1 MNLFS
6 KLSLRRAVFSAL
18 LGLLLSAAVAVSS
31 IGVAAWWGANVQREQ
46 VNAQYTTIAVPRGD
60 VFWTGLLYE
69 NNTPTPF
76 SCQTERDYPGLM
88 ADDCRGFL
96 AAHVEGCETLSAYE
110 LDNFGSPDFDAY
122 GNSLAVVAVRCT
134 SVAEYND
141 PIQQAVYDENDELIG
156 TEELI
161 QRSYEATFSIED
173 IICRFSAYDTV
184 LPEANEISFGSSV
197 FSAEGEVPFEEG
209 KTYLLFGNYEGPS
222 VFYDDF
228 AEEGVSPWEFRAPEI
243 HRMTVSRIDSMTSSG
258 FDTGNLLFSW
268 EKIEDGKKIAYRL
281 TEDSLP
287 FYAEYSG
294 SWQDFLQ
301 RDVGQVWRE
310 RILPMCQIN
319 YESAGVVLTDQMN
332 SLLLFN
338 TGEAAVLE
346 GRSFDAGEYAEGTA
360 VCLVSVAYAQKNA
373 LSVGDTIHLDF
384 YQTELGYREN
394 GNYRNNGSAEP
405 ILVHGPCRAENRIG
419 VQKDYTVVGIYT
431 APEFSY
437 GLHRF
442 QADTIF
448 VPKASVPNA
457 SAYENILHPLLYSVI
472 LKNGTEADF
481 EAYMESL
488 GYGGVF
494 SYFDQDYNA
503 LAETLTVI
511 SANALRLLVIGSSI
525 FLLAAALFLFLNF
538 RRAKPIAYG
547 LRLLGILRRKVQRE
561 LFAATAILTLIAVA
575 VGAALGAA
583 LYRVVTARVLS
594 ELIALRP
601 GALLLCAAL
610 QLLVLLFL
618 AAVCACRIS
627 GGKLMQGRR
636 KKSE

>member
-6 KLSLRRAVFSAL
+6 KLSLRRPVFSAL

-69 NNTPTPF
+69 NNMPTPF

-96 AAHVEGCETLSAYE
+96 AAHVEGCESLSAYE

-141 PIQQAVYDENDELIG
+141 PIQQAVYDENDVLIG
-156 TEELI
+156 TEALI

-173 IICRFSAYDTV
+173 IICRFAAYDTV

-197 FSAEGEVPFEEG
+197 FSTEGEVPFEEG

-287 FYAEYSG
+287 FYAEYTG

-332 SLLLFN
+332 SL
-338 TGEAAVLE
+338 
-346 GRSFDAGEYAEGTA
+346 
-360 VCLVSVAYAQKNA
+360 
-373 LSVGDTIHLDF
+373 
-384 YQTELGYREN
+384 
-394 GNYRNNGSAEP
+394 
-405 ILVHGPCRAENRIG
+405 
-419 VQKDYTVVGIYT
+419 
-431 APEFSY
+431 
-437 GLHRF
+437 
-442 QADTIF
+442 
-448 VPKASVPNA
+448 
-457 SAYENILHPLLYSVI
+457 PLLSSP
-472 LKNGTEADF
+472 K
-481 EAYMESL
+481 SL
-488 GYGGVF
+488 
-494 SYFDQDYNA
+494 
-503 LAETLTVI
+503 
-511 SANALRLLVIGSSI
+511 
-525 FLLAAALFLFLNF
+525 
-538 RRAKPIAYG
+538 
-547 LRLLGILRRKVQRE
+547 
-561 LFAATAILTLIAVA
+561 
-575 VGAALGAA
+575 
-583 LYRVVTARVLS
+583 
-594 ELIALRP
+594 
-601 GALLLCAAL
+601 
-610 QLLVLLFL
+610 
-618 AAVCACRIS
+618 
-627 GGKLMQGRR
+627 
-636 KKSE
+636 